1 MHITQLTITSAY
13 PVLQNV
19 VHFFFLPRAG
29 FLLTLQLSKAGIQTF
44 TVELLSPNDVILS

>member
-1 MHITQLTITSAY
+1 MHITQLTITSA
-13 PVLQNV
+13 VSSFAKRCS
-19 VHFFFLPRAG
+19 FFFLPLAG